1 MTSFFINTLG
11 PLGWTLLAIVPPAIV
26 ALYFLKLRRQPL
38 EVPSTFL
45 WSRTI
50 EDLHVNSL
58 WQKMR
63 QSLLLLL
70 QLLFVLLLILAVLRP
85 GMEGEQKLLGD
96 RFVFLI
102 DNSASMGTK
111 DEESGRTRLDEAKRR
126 VLEMIDQMDSGDVG
140 MVVTFSD
147 RASVTQQFT
156 DNQRVLSAKVAA
168 IQPSEHTT
176 NIMEALRVAS
186 GLANPGQSAFEE
198 GDVQV
203 ADAKPATAY
212 ILSDGRFQTITD
224 FSFGNLQPI
233 YIPLGDEISSN
244 VGILAFS
251 TQRNPE
257 KDDELQVFCRIARF
271 GPEPT
276 EVTANL
282 YFNNEL
288 LDVARIVL
296 DSEDGTGGA
305 QFDLGSLDV
314 GKLRLEIE
322 HEDVFPAD
330 NVAYA
335 AINPPERAQV
345 LVVSEGNN
353 YLKFALATDQIRRI
367 ADVTLVTPDYLTG
380 EDYPKEAASGRY
392 DVIIY
397 DDCAPETMPESNTV
411 FFGQKPPV
419 DGWNFQEAQVLP
431 QIIDVAQSHPVMNFV
446 NLGNVSIYKAAP
458 LEAPAGSTILIE
470 SDQGA
475 LMSIA
480 PRKSFEDVVLGFAFL
495 TSEDDKTFFNT
506 EWTKR
511 LSFPV
516 FVKNL
521 VEYLGGV
528 RQGQGEFSI
537 RPGENYAFR
546 SGGFAKEV
554 HIQPP
559 SGRTRTIAPT
569 ADNLFSF
576 GETDQLGTYEVREGD
591 AKDVSRYFSV
601 NIFDAQESE
610 IQPKPE
616 IETQWETIEGESA
629 WLPMRREY
637 WKWLV
642 VIALLIL
649 LLEWYIYNR
658 RVYV

>member
-11 PLGWTLLAIVPPAIV
+11 PLGWTLLALVPPAII

-45 WSRTI
+45 WSKTI

-63 QSLLLLL
+63 QSLLLFL

-85 GMEGEQKLLGD
+85 GMEGQQKLIGD

-102 DNSASMGTK
+102 DNSASMGAK
-111 DEESGRTRLDEAKRR
+111 DAESSRSRLDEAKKR

-147 RASVTQQFT
+147 RANVLQQFT
-156 DNQRVLSAKVAA
+156 DNQRVLAAKVRA
-168 IQPSEHTT
+168 IKPTEHTT
-176 NIMEALRVAS
+176 DIMEALRVAS
-186 GLANPGQSAFEE
+186 GLANPSQAAFDE

-203 ADAKPATAY
+203 AEEKPATAY
-212 ILSDGRFQTITD
+212 ILSDGRFPTITD
-224 FSFGNLQPI
+224 FNFGNLEPI
-233 YIPLGDEISSN
+233 YLPLGDEASSN

-257 KDDELQVFCRIARF
+257 KDDELQVFCRIGRF
-271 GPEPT
+271 GTEPD

-282 YFNNEL
+282 YFNNSL
-288 LDVARIVL
+288 LDVARIKL
-296 DSEDGTGGA
+296 DGEDGTGGA

-314 GKLRLEIE
+314 GKLRLEID
-322 HEDVFPAD
+322 HEDVFPDD

-335 AINPPERAQV
+335 AINPPSRAQV
-345 LVVSEGNN
+345 LIVSEGNN
-353 YLKFALATDQIRRI
+353 YLRFSLGTDQIRRI
-367 ADVTLVTPDYLTG
+367 ADVKIVPLDYLKT
-380 EDYPKEAASGRY
+380 EDYTKEAASGRY
-392 DVIIY
+392 DLIVY
-397 DDCAPETMPESNTV
+397 DDCAPENMPEANTV

-419 DGWNFQEAQVLP
+419 EGWVFKEAKVLP
-431 QIIDVAQSHPVMNFV
+431 QIIDIAQSHPIMSFV
-446 NLGNVSIYKAAP
+446 NLGNVSIYKASP
-458 LEAPAGSTILIE
+458 LEFPPGGTVLIE
-470 SDQGA
+470 SDEGA
-475 LMSIA
+475 LMAIA
-480 PRKSFEDVVLGFAFL
+480 PRKSYEDAVLGFSFL
-495 TSEDDKTFFNT
+495 VSEDDKTFFNT

-521 VEYLGGV
+521 VQYLGDV
-528 RQGQGEFSI
+528 REGQGESSI
-537 RPGENYAFR
+537 RPGESFNFR
-546 SGGFAKEV
+546 SAGFAKEA
-554 HIQPP
+554 HIKPP
-559 SGRTRTIAPT
+559 SGRVRTIVPT
-569 ADNLFSF
+569 ADNLFAFS
-576 GETDQLGTYEVREGD
+576 ETDQLGTYEVREGD
-591 AKDVSRYFSV
+591 AKDVSQYFSV
-601 NIFDAQESE
+601 NIFDAEESQ

-616 IETQWETIEGESA
+616 IDTQWEKIEGNEA
-629 WLPMRREY
+629 WLPMRKEY

-642 VIALLIL
+642 VLALIVLLI
-649 LLEWYIYNR
+649 EWYIYNR